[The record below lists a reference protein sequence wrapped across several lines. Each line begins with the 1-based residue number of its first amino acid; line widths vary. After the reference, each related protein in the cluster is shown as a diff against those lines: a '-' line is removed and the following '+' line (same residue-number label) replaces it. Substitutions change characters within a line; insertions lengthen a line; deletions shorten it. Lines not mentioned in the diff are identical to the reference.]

1 MYTGT
6 NMRKENERANGWN
19 FPITGD
25 GPSVATVVTFKVEL
39 CIHAYRRMRVYGMC
53 KVTVINVC
61 ACVQAAVAAVNLSG
75 GAWIEY
81 VPWKLHDVGQRLL
94 LADKKTEEGR
104 TGRWGKRGV
113 RSGRGW
119 TAKSGLLRR
128 ATSHILYVGS
138 SAPSRCTTRD
148 FLCAPG
154 HDEETRVSRKNRIIG
169 EALWD
174 LFHVHASRN
183 LSYDC
188 GKQSRE
194 KFESEKS
201 RAEFGDN
208 TDIWK

>member
-19 FPITGD
+19 FSITGD
-25 GPSVATVVTFKVEL
+25 GPSVVTFKVEL

-104 TGRWGKRGV
+104 TGRWGKKGGEKRQGMNGEV
-113 RSGRGW
+113 G
-119 TAKSGLLRR
+119 
-128 ATSHILYVGS
+128 ATSTNYFAHIVRGILGAES
-138 SAPSRCTTRD
+138 LHDPR
-148 FLCAPG
+148 FPLCARSWRRNASFS
-154 HDEETRVSRKNRIIG
+154 EESHYRRGTLGPLSRTCVAKLILRLRQTI
-169 EALWD
+169 A
-174 LFHVHASRN
+174 
-183 LSYDC
+183 
-188 GKQSRE
+188 RE
-194 KFESEKS
+194 VWKRKIK
-201 RAEFGDN
+201 GW
-208 TDIWK
+208 IWR